1 VNGAPPSTAERR
13 RPGWQVL
20 LFLVVAVGGIGAT
33 IWFGVR

>member
-1 VNGAPPSTAERR
+1 VTSDPRAPGR

-20 LFLVVAVGGIGAT
+20 VVLVVVVAALAAT